1 MYRVVDKKI
10 FTEFKEYV
18 VSKKDFQPSDDLA
31 EIRNIDKS
39 ILRKKGIFY
48 SQSIMDICN
57 RYPDFTKTSI
67 PLTVGDLYTDRY
79 IYPICNTKGEV
90 LLHMGYTPT
99 PKTYQQKYS
108 LSNLSGGNQ
117 RNIIA
122 NFESFSEYEG
132 NLVFVCEGYF
142 DALALE
148 SLYHK
153 KSIALLGSSLS
164 TPKKAILQ
172 RLKEDGYKLVYIPDL
187 DEAGKSLVNSK
198 LWDIVCYYPKLDRA
212 KDFNDYLSICIQS
225 NTNPINLLEY
235 ISKRFQFTNL

>member
-1 MYRVVDKKI
+1 MYRTTDKKI
-10 FTEFKEYV
+10 FTEFKDYII
-18 VSKKDFQPSDDLA
+18 SKNYFQASDELA
-31 EIRNIDKS
+31 EMRLLDKS

-48 SQSIMDICN
+48 SQSIIDICN
-57 RYPDFTKTSI
+57 RYPDLSKTSV
-67 PLTVGDLYTDRY
+67 PLTVGDLYTERY

-99 PKTYQQKYS
+99 PDAYQQKYS

-122 NFESFSEYEG
+122 NFESFSEYDG

-148 SLYHK
+148 SMYHK
-153 KSIALLGSSLS
+153 KSIALLGSYLS

-187 DEAGKSLVNSK
+187 DEAGKSIASNK
-198 LWDIVCYYPKLDRA
+198 LWDMVCYYPKLADG
-212 KDFNDYLSICIQS
+212 KDFNDYLSICTYT
-225 NTNPINLLEY
+225 NTNPINLLEV